1 MWFDFLM
8 SHLDWRG
15 MCAWV
20 RSLPLVHSH
29 ECNDFGVSSYDFSH
43 LNKNSK
49 YLHPYVLELMH
60 QELAKRGVFLH
71 QELGTHARELE
82 RIGTESGASR
92 NASSSTLFSAV
103 SSSTGCPREA
113 MRGRGFD
120 YLDPYH
126 PKQAMSSWPGFN
138 RYSSSYIHQMI
149 HQPVFNNGNKS
160 SLQQGS
166 TFQSGNKIPIFRNDS
181 VEHFGLLLRTL
192 AKFEL
197 LFGTAHE
204 ECGTDNVAGMNSRL
218 RHKRIQLDYVRYE
231 RIQLDCDSEH

>member
-20 RSLPLVHSH
+20 RGLPLVDSH
-29 ECNDFGVSSYDFSH
+29 ECNDFGVSSFDFSH

-71 QELGTHARELE
+71 QEVGTHAQELE
-82 RIGTESGASR
+82 KIGKES
-92 NASSSTLFSAV
+92 
-103 SSSTGCPREA
+103 GCPREVVTNLEKPL
-113 MRGRGFD
+113 D
-120 YLDPYH
+120 YLDPH
-126 PKQAMSSWPGFN
+126 QPKHAVSCWPGFN
-138 RYSSSYIHQMI
+138 RYSSSYFQQMI
-149 HQPVFNNGNKS
+149 HQPAFKSENSPTGSS
-160 SLQQGS
+160 SLHQRS

-197 LFGTAHE
+197 LFGSAHE
-204 ECGTDNVAGMNSRL
+204 ECGTDNVAGM
-218 RHKRIQLDYVRYE
+218 IAYVTKGVN
-231 RIQLDCDSEH
+231 LTT